1 MGKPKRKHI
10 KPKSRQ
16 EAQNYRYAVNHT
28 SFSPEGTDQPLN
40 DSLRGSD
47 EFYSF
52 QQEDEKNVAS
62 VPTPKRIQLGH
73 WIKEN
78 TWEILI
84 GIILVGILTWLCT
97 STIELKVK
105 TAENAIRL
113 EQIKEKLDGI
123 DSETVS
129 KELLKLELEA
139 IEKDIDNINVFKID
153 SLDSRIGTLE
163 KQIEMLIDNS

>member
-1 MGKPKRKHI
+1 M
-10 KPKSRQ
+10 
-16 EAQNYRYAVNHT
+16 
-28 SFSPEGTDQPLN
+28 
-40 DSLRGSD
+40 
-47 EFYSF
+47 
-52 QQEDEKNVAS
+52 
-62 VPTPKRIQLGH
+62 
-73 WIKEN
+73 
-78 TWEILI
+78 
-84 GIILVGILTWLCT
+84 TWLCT